1 MTWEQGMTNPVLQQV
16 EPYHF
21 DSQFTVLNSEHK
33 HRIIEHMN
41 EEHFEDLMGFIK
53 AFSLL
58 SNVGSKHHDI
68 KLLDIYS
75 EGFSLQVSEL
85 TPSSTQSKL
94 HSDTYFMRFPTP
106 LSDIEDLQYQYIL
119 LKQQAD
125 KKLHKKSIKLTEQLF
140 HVEQGFA
147 VTENM
152 YRLVLTLPQGNA
164 VSSQSLPVTEPGY
177 AYLFDIE
184 HNYPF
189 STDNSDGNVSSNSDD
204 SDNSQSNDQSG
215 STTINSKRLHR
226 YYTLRKAILDPQT
239 GQNRAWIDVFLHGET
254 LGSQWLAAVNL
265 QKTVKTMREVPEKVA
280 HLNQG
285 QALLIADETSIPT
298 VARLLELWQNPIP
311 PLVIYITQQ
320 VSDQD
325 YLNHREVNELIDDK
339 LKILPVVIGDMDQG
353 QPLAQ
358 LIDSTVEDY
367 LAQHPVVIEKVW
379 GAIETST
386 SKALRALLKRRLKL
400 DRTDMIVKGYWRKE

>member
-16 EPYHF
+16 DPYRF
-21 DSQFTVLNSEHK
+21 DSQFTALNSEHK

-58 SNVGSKHHDI
+58 SNVCSKHHDI

-94 HSDTYFMRFPTP
+94 HSDTYFMRFPTT

-152 YRLVLTLPQGNA
+152 YRLVLTLPQDNA

-189 STDNSDGNVSSNSDD
+189 STDNGDGNVSSNSDD
-204 SDNSQSNDQSG
+204 SDNSHGNDQSG

-226 YYTLRKAILDPQT
+226 YYTLRKAILDPKT

-254 LGSQWLAAVNL
+254 LGSQWLAAVNS

-320 VSDQD
+320 ASDQD

-379 GAIETST
+379 GAIEVNT
-386 SKALRALLKRRLKL
+386 SKALKALLKQRLKL
-400 DRTDMIVKGYWRKE
+400 NRTDMIVKGYWRKE

>member
-1 MTWEQGMTNPVLQQV
+1 MTWEQGMTTSVLQQV
-16 EPYHF
+16 DPYRF

-41 EEHFEDLMGFIK
+41 EDHFEDLMGFIK
-53 AFSLL
+53 AFVPL
-58 SNVGSKHHDI
+58 SEVCSKQHDI

-75 EGFSLQVSEL
+75 EGFSLQVSKL
-85 TPSSTQSKL
+85 TSSTTQSE
-94 HSDTYFMRFPTP
+94 SQNATYFMRFPTP

-140 HVEQGFA
+140 HVERGFA

-152 YRLVLTLPQGNA
+152 YRLVLTLPQNNA

-189 STDNSDGNVSSNSDD
+189 STDNGDGNVSSNSDD
-204 SDNSQSNDQSG
+204 SHGNDQSG

-226 YYTLRKAILDPQT
+226 YYTLRKAILDPKT

-254 LGSQWLAAVNL
+254 LGSQWLAAVNS

-320 VSDQD
+320 ASDQD

-339 LKILPVVIGDMDQG
+339 LKILALVIGDMDQG
-353 QPLAQ
+353 QPVAQ

-379 GAIETST
+379 GAIEVST
-386 SKALRALLKRRLKL
+386 SKALRALLKQRLKL

>member
-1 MTWEQGMTNPVLQQV
+1 MTWEQGMTTSVLQQV
-16 EPYHF
+16 DPYRF

-58 SNVGSKHHDI
+58 SNVCSKHHDI

-94 HSDTYFMRFPTP
+94 HSETYFMRFPIP
-106 LSDIEDLQYQYIL
+106 LSNIEDLQYQYIL

-152 YRLVLTLPQGNA
+152 YRLVLTLPQNNA
-164 VSSQSLPVTEPGY
+164 VSSQFLPVTEPGY
-177 AYLFDIE
+177 AYLFDIG

-189 STDNSDGNVSSNSDD
+189 STDNGDANVSSNSDD
-204 SDNSQSNDQSG
+204 SDNSHGNDQSG

-226 YYTLRKAILDPQT
+226 YYTLRKAILDPKT
-239 GQNRAWIDVFLHGET
+239 SQNQAWIDVFLHGET
-254 LGSQWLAAVNL
+254 LGSQWLAAVNS
-265 QKTVKTMREVPEKVA
+265 QRTVKTMREVPEKLA

-298 VARLLELWQNPIP
+298 VARLIELWQNPIP

-320 VSDQD
+320 ASDQE

-339 LKILPVVIGDMDQG
+339 LKILALVIGDMDQG
-353 QPLAQ
+353 QPVAQ
-358 LIDSTVEDY
+358 LIDSKVEDY

-379 GAIETST
+379 GAIEVST
-386 SKALRALLKRRLKL
+386 SKALRALLKQRLRL

>member
-1 MTWEQGMTNPVLQQV
+1 MTWEQGMTNAVLQKV
-16 EPYHF
+16 DPYRF

-41 EEHFEDLMGFIK
+41 EEHFEDLIGFIK
-53 AFSLL
+53 AFAPL
-58 SNVGSKHHDI
+58 SNVCSKQHNI

-94 HSDTYFMRFPTP
+94 YSDTYFMRFPTP

-140 HVEQGFA
+140 HVEQGFT

-152 YRLVLTLPQGNA
+152 YRLVLTLPQDNA
-164 VSSQSLPVTEPGY
+164 VSSQSLLVTEPGY

-189 STDNSDGNVSSNSDD
+189 STDNGDGNVSSNSDD
-204 SDNSQSNDQSG
+204 SDNSHGNDQSG

-226 YYTLRKAILDPQT
+226 YYTLRKAIFDPQT

-254 LGSQWLAAVNL
+254 FGSQWLAAVNS

-320 VSDQD
+320 ASDQD

-339 LKILPVVIGDMDQG
+339 LKILPVVIGDMHQG

-379 GAIETST
+379 GAIEVNT
-386 SKALRALLKRRLKL
+386 SKALKALLKQRLKL

>member
-16 EPYHF
+16 NPYRF

-58 SNVGSKHHDI
+58 SNVCSKHHDI

-75 EGFSLQVSEL
+75 EGISLQVSEL
-85 TPSSTQSKL
+85 APPTTQSE
-94 HSDTYFMRFPTP
+94 SQNATYFMRFPTP

-152 YRLVLTLPQGNA
+152 YRLVLTLPQDNA
-164 VSSQSLPVTEPGY
+164 VSSDSVPVTEPGY
-177 AYLFDIE
+177 AYLFNIG

-189 STDNSDGNVSSNSDD
+189 STDNDDGNVSSNSDG
-204 SDNSQSNDQSG
+204 NDQSG
-215 STTINSKRLHR
+215 STTLNFKRLHR
-226 YYTLRKAILDPQT
+226 YYTLRKAILDPKT
-239 GQNRAWIDVFLHGET
+239 GQNRAWIDIFLHGET
-254 LGSQWLAAVNL
+254 LGSQWLTAVNS

-298 VARLLELWQNPIP
+298 VARLLELWQNPVP
-311 PLVIYITQQ
+311 PLIIYITQQ
-320 VSDQD
+320 ESDQD
-325 YLNHREVNELIDDK
+325 YLKHREVNDLIDDK
-339 LKILPVVIGDMDQG
+339 LEILPLVIGNMDQG

-379 GAIETST
+379 AAIEVNT
-386 SKALRALLKRRLKL
+386 SKALKALLKQRLKL
-400 DRTDMIVKGYWRKE
+400 DRTDMIIKGYWRKE

>member
-1 MTWEQGMTNPVLQQV
+1 MTWEQGMTTSVLQQV
-16 EPYHF
+16 DPYRF
-21 DSQFTVLNSEHK
+21 DSQFTMLNSEHK
-33 HRIIEHMN
+33 DRIIEHMN
-41 EEHFEDLMGFIK
+41 EDHFEDLMGFIK
-53 AFSLL
+53 AFAPL
-58 SNVGSKHHDI
+58 SEVCNKQHDI

-85 TPSSTQSKL
+85 IPSSTQSKL
-94 HSDTYFMRFPTP
+94 NSDTYFMRFPTP

-152 YRLVLTLPQGNA
+152 YRLVLTLPQDNA
-164 VSSQSLPVTEPGY
+164 VSSDSVPVTEPGY
-177 AYLFDIE
+177 AYLFNIG

-189 STDNSDGNVSSNSDD
+189 STDNDDGNVSSNSDG
-204 SDNSQSNDQSG
+204 NDQSG
-215 STTINSKRLHR
+215 STTLNFKRLHR
-226 YYTLRKAILDPQT
+226 YYTLRKAILDPKT
-239 GQNRAWIDVFLHGET
+239 GQNRAWIDIFLHGET
-254 LGSQWLAAVNL
+254 LGSQWLTAVNS

-298 VARLLELWQNPIP
+298 VARLLELWQNPVP
-311 PLVIYITQQ
+311 PLIIYITQQ
-320 VSDQD
+320 ESDQD
-325 YLNHREVNELIDDK
+325 YLKHREVNDLIDDK
-339 LKILPVVIGDMDQG
+339 LEILPLVIGNMDQG

-379 GAIETST
+379 AAIEVNT
-386 SKALRALLKRRLKL
+386 SKALKALLKQRLKL
-400 DRTDMIVKGYWRKE
+400 DRTDMIIKGYWRKE